1 VEHASHVDGAISGLA
16 IGLVSVSAPASE
28 LSSSGDLGGSISAT
42 VHARQRT
49 DRDRVLPRG
58 VYEPFRGLHPRR
70 DLLWRARGNDAV
82 RRGCARARDSP
93 ELLLYTGELVITT
106 PSGDLT
112 IQDRGVLNAVD
123 GSFFEFDEIVD
134 GTRAFTGVSG
144 LLFSQGTSTPTGFD
158 GTISGQICGGPPGP
172 PVLD

>member
-1 VEHASHVDGAISGLA
+1 MAAISGLA

-28 LSSSGDLGGSISAT
+28 LSSSGDLGGSIGDPCTPVNAPIVTAFFLEGCTSLFGVCT
-42 VHARQRT
+42 QGEIFSG
-49 DRDRVLPRG
+49 VLAGTTRFA
-58 VYEPFRGLHPRR
+58 VIALEPG
-70 DLLWRARGNDAV
+70 
-82 RRGCARARDSP
+82 DSP

-134 GTRAFTGVSG
+134 GSRAFTGVSG

>member
-1 VEHASHVDGAISGLA
+1 MRATWIAAISGLA
-16 IGLVSVSAPASE
+16 MVSVSARAELAS
-28 LSSSGDLGGSISAT
+28 G
-42 VHARQRT
+42 
-49 DRDRVLPRG
+49 
-58 VYEPFRGLHPRR
+58 RGLIGDPCTPVNAPIVTAFFVEGCTSPFGVCTQGEIAAGVLAGTTRF
-70 DLLWRARGNDAV
+70 AV
-82 RRGCARARDSP
+82 VALEPGDSP

-123 GSFFEFDEIVD
+123 GSFFEFDDIVD

>member
-1 VEHASHVDGAISGLA
+1 MRATWIAAISGLA
-16 IGLVSVSAPASE
+16 IGLVSVSARAGE
-28 LSSSGDLGGSISAT
+28 LASSGDSGGWIGDPCTPVNAPIVTAFFLEGCTSPFGLCTQGEIASG
-42 VHARQRT
+42 
-49 DRDRVLPRG
+49 VLAGTTR
-58 VYEPFRGLHPRR
+58 F
-70 DLLWRARGNDAV
+70 AV
-82 RRGCARARDSP
+82 VALQPGDSP

-112 IQDRGVLNAVD
+112 IQDRGVLNAAD
-123 GSFFEFDEIVD
+123 GSFFEFDEIFD

-158 GTISGQICGGPPGP
+158 GTISGQVCGGPPGP

>member
-1 VEHASHVDGAISGLA
+1 MAAISGLA

-28 LSSSGDLGGSISAT
+28 LSSSGDLGGSIGDPCTPVNAPIVTAFFLEGCLSPVGVCTQGEIASG
-42 VHARQRT
+42 
-49 DRDRVLPRG
+49 VLAGTTRFA
-58 VYEPFRGLHPRR
+58 VVALEPGDP
-70 DLLWRARGNDAV
+70 
-82 RRGCARARDSP
+82 S

-134 GTRAFTGVSG
+134 GSRAFTGVSG

-158 GTISGQICGGPPGP
+158 GTISGQVCGSPPAP